1 MFFFINGLK
10 ALYTNTG
17 CLKCISDMT
26 LSLANNYC
34 IHLLYSRN
42 EISLN
47 NGVLDLNWTKNLLAS
62 LSLTN
67 LDFLLF
73 HTAHFNKSVIFAL
86 LALSLFH
93 SNYRYSFYT
102 SRNLITLSYNFVRFY
117 ILLLSFRLFLSFC
130 WGISLIPI
138 LLPCSINL
146 RLSMYPSWL
155 SFALLSVFKI
165 ILFLM
170 NH

>member
-1 MFFFINGLK
+1 MLKKVLKKGLVQFFIIDISQISCFFELFELLFMFFFINGLK

-17 CLKCISDMT
+17 CLKCISGMT

-130 WGISLIPI
+130 
-138 LLPCSINL
+138 
-146 RLSMYPSWL
+146 
-155 SFALLSVFKI
+155 
-165 ILFLM
+165 
-170 NH
+170 